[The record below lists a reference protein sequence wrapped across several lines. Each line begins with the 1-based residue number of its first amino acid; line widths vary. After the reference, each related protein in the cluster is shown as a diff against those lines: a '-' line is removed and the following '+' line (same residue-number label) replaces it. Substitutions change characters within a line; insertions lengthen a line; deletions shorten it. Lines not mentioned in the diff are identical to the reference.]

1 MTKTSTTS
9 ASTVVVGYVRVSTGD
24 QADSGLGLDAQRRAI
39 EVEADRRGWH
49 LAAIL
54 EDAGASAKSMNGRP
68 ALAEALAILDAGNAA
83 GLVVAKLDRVTRS
96 TMDAA
101 VLMERAARKGWKL
114 VALDLGV
121 DTTTPT
127 GELVASV
134 MAAVAQWERRAI
146 GARTR
151 EALAA
156 KRAQGVRLGRPRL
169 LAPETAARIVAERD
183 AGAGWS
189 TIARRLDDDKVPTAQ
204 GGARWWP
211 ATVRSVYRSHVPQ
224 EA

>member
-1 MTKTSTTS
+1 MTKTSTTTT
-9 ASTVVVGYVRVSTGD
+9 ATVVVGYARVSTSE
-24 QADSGLGLDAQRRAI
+24 QADSGLGLDAQRHAI
-39 EVEADRRGWH
+39 EAETARRGWH

-54 EDAGASAKSMNGRP
+54 EDAGASARSLNGRP
-68 ALAEALAILDAGNAA
+68 ALAEALDLLDRGEAGA
-83 GLVVAKLDRVTRS
+83 LVVAKLDRATRS

-169 LAPETAARIVAERD
+169 LDPAVAGRIVAERD

-189 TIARRLDDDKVPTAQ
+189 AIARGLDADRIPTAQ